1 MIINPTFIELSYLPV
16 VVAVLFEIVWNVPV
30 LVRVREHVNNPLG
43 LLAEKRFCIW
53 AGVVFL

>member
-43 LLAEKRFCIW
+43 LLAEKRFCI
-53 AGVVFL
+53 